1 MNKKISTLFT
11 AGLLVAGSLC
21 GSAWAKDVTLPMGL
35 TPLTKLTGQNQEVFM
50 SIKDTEGN
58 DLLYGFDKKENGVIT
73 PADILKLEYTTA
85 NGEKTGVKTTIDEDQ
100 LADYIWV
107 VTWTKGATEYSYTL
121 TNKGTGDALRIKVDG
136 TNVEYNTN
144 AAAIEGSTNLLRFV
158 DGVEYAQVEEDP
170 DATPAVEENKSGL
183 LSVRYQNADKKMAWT
198 KDGVTFNP
206 SGDEQLLFYAVQNP
220 GLTDPTELNALYNTS
235 GFTFESD
242 KLDDDQ
248 SAEAI
253 GNLFNEKRITAVY
266 VSENIQVDATQF
278 PSYSTESKMYY
289 IPKGMYFFT
298 ENAPRKLVNG
308 EYEASKDYKAWL
320 NATFVVLT

>member
-21 GSAWAKDVTLPMGL
+21 GSAWAQGAPTTPTEPEVAQESILGYLGWDELGEAATALKSGSKYLIVHTDESNSTSSAYGFNESTQKLQNVSEASEDV
-35 TPLTKLTGQNQEVFM
+35 LTKDTDVQKFIWEVTETRTV
-50 SIKDTEGN
+50 DT
-58 DLLYGFDKKENGVIT
+58 
-73 PADILKLEYTTA
+73 
-85 NGEKTGVKTTIDEDQ
+85 
-100 LADYIWV
+100 
-107 VTWTKGATEYSYTL
+107 YSYTFTNVASGKKL
-121 TNKGTGDALRIKVDG
+121 TIDDDAKVVLADNGGEFYFGTNKEAYAIGEEESE
-136 TNVEYNTN
+136 NNNTLYMYVPETDDENAVTYKLIWDDNGLTASSEENATASAITFYEVPSVGFDN
-144 AAAIEGSTNLLRFV
+144 AA
-158 DGVEYAQVEEDP
+158 
-170 DATPAVEENKSGL
+170 
-183 LSVRYQNADKKMAWT
+183 
-198 KDGVTFNP
+198 
-206 SGDEQLLFYAVQNP
+206 
-220 GLTDPTELNALYNTS
+220 ELNALYNTS